1 MTDPSPVH
9 FDEYAENYDTVLNEA
24 LSASGE
30 DRQYFLRGRI
40 EWLARCL
47 AKLAERPK
55 RVLDYGCGTGMA
67 TPVFVELLG
76 AQHVTGVDVSP
87 QSLEEAKK
95 TFGSPQ
101 AEFSLFNQFR
111 PAERIDLAYTN
122 GVFHHIPPR
131 ERAAA
136 VDTIYRSLRPGGLF
150 AFWENNPWN
159 PGTRYVMAQCPFDR
173 DAITLSYREA
183 RRLLASGGFEILRTD
198 FLFIFPRR
206 LKWLRGLEK
215 PLTRLPLGG
224 QYQVL
229 CRKTKMGEP

>member
-9 FDEYAENYDTVLNEA
+9 FDEYAENYDSVLNQA

-47 AKLAERPK
+47 AKLGERPN
-55 RVLDYGCGTGMA
+55 RVLDYGCGTGAA
-67 TPVFVELLG
+67 TPAFVEMLG

-87 QSLEEAKK
+87 KSLEEAKR
-95 TFGSPQ
+95 TFASLQ
-101 AEFSLFNQFR
+101 AEFLLFNQFR
-111 PAERIDLAYTN
+111 PSEQIDLAYTN

-131 ERAAA
+131 ERAGA
-136 VDTIYRSLRPGGLF
+136 VDYLYRSLRPGGLF

-173 DAITLSYREA
+173 DAIMLSCREA

-198 FLFIFPRR
+198 FLFVFPRQLR
-206 LKWLRGLEK
+206 WLRGLER
-215 PLTRLPLGG
+215 PFCRLPLGG

-229 CRKTKMGEP
+229 CRKPSTTK